1 MSLINIKQKLIVA
14 AVTAATLLNP
24 LTFPSSQARIWW
36 DSMGENDPDY
46 QRFLNTDSIIARGVL
61 PALHVASPI
70 CKTYCY
76 FIFPLMFV
84 INVIL
89 MATSKEDKALGMCK
103 TALISEIIVLLLM
116 ILLPQLLVAGIEAGG
131 TSF

>member
-1 MSLINIKQKLIVA
+1 
-14 AVTAATLLNP
+14 
-24 LTFPSSQARIWW
+24 
-36 DSMGENDPDY
+36 MGENDPDY
-46 QRFLNTDSIIARGVL
+46 QRFLKADSVIVRGVL

-76 FIFPLMFV
+76 FFFPLMFV

-116 ILLPQLLVAGIEAGG
+116 ILLPQLLIASIEAGG